1 MSNDEQDSDEQD
13 GAESVDEEMLGEDA
27 VTSDERGSFDDAPLE
42 PVGLPFADAD
52 VTDESV
58 AQRAAREE
66 PEVWEGRTTATVDDP
81 DVIVD
86 SDLVEHVDDDGDLAE
101 PDD

>member
-1 MSNDEQDSDEQD
+1 MSDDEQD
-13 GAESVDEEMLGEDA
+13 GAESLDEEMLGEDA
-27 VTSDERGSFDDAPLE
+27 ATSDEAGAFDDAPFE

-52 VTDESV
+52 VTDESL

-66 PEVWEGRTTATVDDP
+66 PEVWEERAPTTIDDS

-86 SDLVEHVDDDGDLAE
+86 SELLEQLDEDGDLAE
-101 PDD
+101 PD